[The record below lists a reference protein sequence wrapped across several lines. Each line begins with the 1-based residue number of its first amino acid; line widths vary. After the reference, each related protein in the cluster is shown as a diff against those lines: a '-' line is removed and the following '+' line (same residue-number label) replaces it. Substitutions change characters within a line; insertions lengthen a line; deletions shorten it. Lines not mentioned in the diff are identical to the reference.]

1 MDGAHAQ
8 ATASSST
15 RPATLLASPFTD
27 QITPVGPT
35 PYGSRPASMPGSASG
50 FSAPGLNVPQSYFH
64 SRRVRPGE
72 VQQPWKDKKDP
83 KEKWVTIIPCIGLF
97 FGLAIAGFLVWHGL
111 RSVVN
116 HKYCP
121 VLMENW
127 SNGFDEKIWT
137 REVECGGF
145 GNGQFDYT
153 TNSEENS
160 YVKDGHLHIRPTLQD
175 EKLITTD
182 NVMNLTEMGICTSPV
197 LKNCVSGTN
206 STNGTIINPVK
217 SARINS
223 RKGAKIKYGRVEVS
237 ARFPEGKWL
246 WPAIW
251 MLPVEEKYG
260 AWPASGEMD
269 IAESR
274 GNDWKYPQGGNDI
287 ISSTLHWGPDPA
299 NDAWWRT
306 NVKHRASHTSYSSS
320 FHTFG
325 IEWSEK
331 YIFTYVDSRL
341 LQVLFTNFQTRLW
354 ERGNFP
360 LANENGTKYI
370 DTWSQTG
377 RESTPFDQEFYL
389 IINLGVGAT
398 SGWFEDGK
406 DKKPWVDGSHS
417 AAKDF
422 WDSRKE
428 WKETWKNDGEMVVKS
443 VKMWQQ
449 CD

>member
-1 MDGAHAQ
+1 
-8 ATASSST
+8 
-15 RPATLLASPFTD
+15 
-27 QITPVGPT
+27 
-35 PYGSRPASMPGSASG
+35 
-50 FSAPGLNVPQSYFH
+50 
-64 SRRVRPGE
+64 
-72 VQQPWKDKKDP
+72 VQQPWKEKKDP
-83 KEKWVTIIPCIGLF
+83 KEKWVTIIPCIGLVV
-97 FGLAIAGFLVWHGL
+97 GLAVAGFLVWHGIS
-111 RSVVN
+111 SVVN

-121 VLMENW
+121 VLTEDW

-145 GNGQFDYT
+145 GYALTATYTCGNQLLIDKKYRNGQFDYT

-160 YVKDGHLHIRPTLQD
+160 YVKDGLLHIRPTLQD

-182 NVMNLTEMGICTSPV
+182 NIMNLTEMGICTSPL
-197 LKNCVSGTN
+197 LKNCVAGTN

-223 RKGAKIKYGRVEVS
+223 RKGGKIKYGRVEVQ

-260 AWPASGEMD
+260 PWPASGEMD

-274 GNDWKYPQGGNDI
+274 GNDWKYAQGGNDI

-306 NVKHRASHTSYSSS
+306 NVKHRASHTSYSAT

-341 LQVLFTNFQTRLW
+341 LQVLYTNFQTKLW
-354 ERGNFP
+354 ERGDFP
-360 LANENGTKYI
+360 LANKNGTRYI
-370 DTWSQTG
+370 DPWSQTG
-377 RESTPFDQEFYL
+377 HESTPFDQEFYL

-398 SGWFEDGK
+398 NGWFENGR
-406 DKKPWVDGSHS
+406 DKKPWVDGSPN
-417 AAKDF
+417 AARDF
-422 WDSRKE
+422 WDARNE
-428 WKETWKNDGEMVVKS
+428 WKKTWKNDGEMVVES